1 MKIFQNV
8 EDFDA
13 LELKDKASI
22 RDGLYED
29 TKIIDRF
36 IDENPEDFPLKE
48 LAIVSNWK
56 NFIKGDFF
64 IERHLKKYSIF
75 IGEENEVYAVSG
87 LMNSIE
93 EIIPKYALPLRV
105 KTVLLPFQD
114 QIVYDGFL
122 AHYNIYFGSGIKNN
136 LKHAYMKAKR
146 RDEIIFSLNP
156 NTPTKTK
163 KKIAKPAKNWKP
175 LIKEL
180 TKKARKLR
188 GGAGQIEL
196 LSPTFSLLKASL
208 ELLYL
213 HATRFCKSL
222 KARANLH
229 RRFSNKR
236 QKHLH
241 FLSVLK
247 WKQSFL

>member
-1 MKIFQNV
+1 MKLSEENVKLFFKLMMPLLVFVNKKRELFENVSNV

-48 LAIVSNWK
+48 LAIASNWK

-75 IGEENEVYAVSG
+75 IGEENEVYAVLG

-122 AHYNIYFGSGIKNN
+122 AHYNISFGSGIKNN
-136 LKHAYMKAKR
+136 LKHA
-146 RDEIIFSLNP
+146 
-156 NTPTKTK
+156 
-163 KKIAKPAKNWKP
+163 
-175 LIKEL
+175 
-180 TKKARKLR
+180 
-188 GGAGQIEL
+188 
-196 LSPTFSLLKASL
+196 
-208 ELLYL
+208 
-213 HATRFCKSL
+213 
-222 KARANLH
+222 
-229 RRFSNKR
+229 
-236 QKHLH
+236 
-241 FLSVLK
+241 
-247 WKQSFL
+247 